1 MVHVYV
7 IRCQLGKYYI
17 GKTYKTVCERFIQH
31 CNGEG
36 SAWTRRFKPI
46 EIVESIENCSEFDED
61 KYTKIYM
68 AKYGFDNVRGGS
80 YCQLSLEDYQITNI
94 NREIWNAENRCIGC
108 GDDTH
113 YIRNCK
119 PPTVIPN
126 TSYIYIVLAALVA
139 SLCAYIFSA

>member
-31 CNGEG
+31 CQGEG

-68 AKYGFDNVRGGS
+68 AKYGLDNVRGGS
-80 YCQLSLEDYQITNI
+80 YCQLSLEDYQTVNI

-119 PPTVIPN
+119 PTIRSHN
-126 TSYIYIVLAALVA
+126 YSNYIYVLLVALV
-139 SLCAYIFSA
+139 YIFYTYT